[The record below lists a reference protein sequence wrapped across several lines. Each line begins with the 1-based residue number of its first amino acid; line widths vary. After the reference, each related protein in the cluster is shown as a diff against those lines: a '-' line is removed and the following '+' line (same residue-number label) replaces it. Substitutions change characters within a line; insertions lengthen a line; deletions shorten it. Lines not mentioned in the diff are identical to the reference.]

1 MLDTTQIDTCRL
13 SARQSKLALALDQLY
28 AALNQRQY
36 VNPDPL
42 QFLYRYQD
50 PKDREVVAM
59 IASALAYGRVAQI
72 LKGVSLVLD
81 RITPGPADFLKKA
94 SRDSLLQKFA
104 DFKYR
109 FTTGQELAAMLFAI
123 GRTAGQYGSLQKCF
137 AACMDNGDQTVAA
150 ATGRFISRLMTNTD
164 NPCKSLLP
172 RPAGTSAC
180 KRINLF
186 LRWMVRSDQVDPGG
200 WECIGPDKLIVPLD
214 THMHKIGLALGLT
227 RRSAANMS
235 TALEITSAFR
245 EIEPT
250 DPVKFDFALTR
261 LGIREDTDLNLFLKM
276 AGPNVTG
283 KL

>member
-1 MLDTTQIDTCRL
+1 MITPINDRRAIHAGRSGLTVQLDE
-13 SARQSKLALALDQLY
+13 LY
-28 AALNQRQY
+28 AQLNRRQY

-42 QFLYRYQD
+42 QFLYLYKN

-81 RITPGPADFLKKA
+81 RITPGPADFLKNA
-94 SRDSLLQKFA
+94 SLDSLLRKFA
-104 DFKYR
+104 NFKYR
-109 FTTGQELAAMLFAI
+109 FTTGQELAAMLFAL
-123 GRTAGQYGSLQKCF
+123 GRTTGQYGSLQKCF

-150 ATGRFISRLMTNTD
+150 ATGRFISRLLANAD

-172 RPAGTSAC
+172 RPTGTSPC

-214 THMHKIGLALGLT
+214 THMHKIGLALGFT
-227 RRSAANMS
+227 RRNAANMS

-261 LGIREDTDLNLFLKM
+261 LGIREDTDLNLFLKR